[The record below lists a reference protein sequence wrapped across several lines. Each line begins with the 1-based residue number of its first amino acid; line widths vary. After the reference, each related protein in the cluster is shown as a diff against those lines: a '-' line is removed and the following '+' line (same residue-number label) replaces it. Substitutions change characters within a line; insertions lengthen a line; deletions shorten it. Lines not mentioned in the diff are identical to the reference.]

1 VNKRLETYQ
10 DTETLSKPPVDLLL
24 KVYDGS
30 LQSFAGASEAYVR
43 GDFTAGYDQLE
54 KARRFVVHL
63 YTTLDFDKGG
73 EIADRLGRLYVFV
86 MNEIDF
92 IEATKQTARI
102 DGCIKVL
109 QNIREGW
116 VGLKPA
122 RSTSQN
128 RVPTDGQDTNRLE
141 QTLEFT
147 A

>member
-10 DTETLSKPPVDLLL
+10 DAETLSKPPVDLLL

-30 LQSFAGASEAYVR
+30 LQSFAAAAEAYAR
-43 GDFTAGYDQLE
+43 GDFAAGYNHLE

-73 EIADRLGRLYVFV
+73 DVAERLGRLYVFV

-92 IEATKQTARI
+92 VEATKQTARI
-102 DGCIKVL
+102 NGCIKVL
-109 QNIREGW
+109 QNIRDGW
-116 VGLKPA
+116 AGLKPA
-122 RSTSQN
+122 RATTASRS
-128 RVPTDGQDTNRLE
+128 PMDGQDADRLE